1 MLIELRCLV
10 TPAQAPG
17 AVKDYVAISD
27 YLPGSAEND
36 IGLVEGQQVEVVG
49 INQYGWWWVRASD
62 YDEQLME
69 GWVPAGYLQPITAPS

>member
-1 MLIELRCLV
+1 M
-10 TPAQAPG
+10 QAPG

-27 YLPGSAEND
+27 YIPGSAEND

-62 YDEQLME
+62 YDGQLVE
-69 GWVPAGYLQPITAPS
+69 GWVPAGYLQPVTKPS